1 MSKRRVNV
9 HVGSMKDMGRRF
21 IRAWKQVERGEK
33 VREEH
38 LTFADLATLLNAL
51 SPKRL
56 ELLREVHRESARSVR
71 ALAQRLQR
79 DYKRVH
85 EDVETLTALELLQ
98 RDDGRVAAAYDVIH
112 ADFDLRSAA

>member
-1 MSKRRVNV
+1 MIKKRVNV
-9 HVGSMKDMGRRF
+9 HVGSIKGMGRRF
-21 IRAWKQVERGEK
+21 IHAWRQVEQGKK

-56 ELLREVHRESARSVR
+56 ELLREVHREPARSIR
-71 ALAQRLQR
+71 ALAERLKR

-85 EDVETLTALELLQ
+85 EDVETLADIGLL
-98 RDDGRVAAAYDVIH
+98 RREGAHVTAAYDVIH

>member
-1 MSKRRVNV
+1 MRKRPVNV

-21 IRAWKQVERGEK
+21 IRAWKQVARGEK
-33 VREEH
+33 VREEQ

-85 EDVETLTALELLQ
+85 EDVETLTELGLLQ